1 MLEPTLCS
9 RRVYHRG
16 VQKVFNQLEEINSRP
31 KPFEFYTASELW
43 TDEYT
48 SKQMLSFHLDP
59 DIDASS
65 RKLSFINKSANWIIS
80 QFDIREGKS
89 VADFGCGPG
98 LSTERLAKTN
108 AAITG
113 IDFSK
118 NSIEYARNRARDEK
132 LNIDY
137 INQNYLEFDSDHRYD
152 LIIMIFCDFCALSPG
167 QRKTMLRK
175 FKTLLKLD
183 GSILL
188 DVYSIHAFDQKTESA
203 AYAVNSSNFWSPE
216 KYYEF
221 LNTFKYNDVKVT
233 LDKYT
238 ITEKKR
244 TRTIFNW
251 LQYYDK
257 ESIANEFAE
266 SGLEIEK
273 YLANVAGEEFN
284 IDGDEFA
291 IVAKTK

>member
-1 MLEPTLCS
+1 M
-9 RRVYHRG
+9 
-16 VQKVFNQLEEINSRP
+16 FNQLEEIHARP

-48 SKQMLSFHLDP
+48 SKQMLSFHLNGE
-59 DIDASS
+59 IDVSS
-65 RKLSFINKSANWIIS
+65 RKFSFINKSVSWIIS

-98 LSTERLAKTN
+98 LYTERLAKTN
-108 AAITG
+108 ATITG
-113 IDFSK
+113 IDFSR
-118 NSIEYARNRARDEK
+118 NSVEYARNRAREEK
-132 LNIDY
+132 LNINY
-137 INQNYLEFDSDHRYD
+137 VNQNYLEFDSDHRYD
-152 LIIMIFCDFCALSPG
+152 LIIMIFCDFCALSPE
-167 QRKTMLRK
+167 QRKTLLGK
-175 FKTLLKLD
+175 FKTLLKPD

-188 DVYSIHAFDQKTESA
+188 DVYSISAFNQKAESA
-203 AYAVNSSNFWSPE
+203 TYAVNLNNFWSSE

-221 LNTFKYNDVKVT
+221 LNTFKYDDVKVT

-238 ITEKKR
+238 IIEKER

-266 SGLEIEK
+266 SGLKIEK
-273 YLANVAGEEFN
+273 YLANVAGEEFDA
-284 IDGDEFA
+284 DGDEFA
-291 IVAKTK
+291 IIAKARM